1 MAPTT
6 GPDVAHHAPHEFT
19 VGEESQEHVY
29 EVTVDERQFGMR
41 LADTAEG
48 RNSASMLVS
57 KMYAWRG
64 YTGKQQLKEDPNRIT
79 LTANHNGEVCGT
91 VTVGLDS
98 EVGIMAD
105 EIFKEEIDQFRARGA
120 KVCEFTKLAFD
131 SNVQSKEALAVI
143 FHTAVCTAY
152 DLYGCT
158 DLFIEVN
165 PRHRRFY
172 QHMMGFKQLGEPKI
186 NTRVNAPAHLLWVS
200 LQYIK
205 DEVQRVGGKG
215 VAPDGERSFYPLFF
229 SPAEEKGIIQRL
241 KEKR

>member
-1 MAPTT
+1 MNSSTADAPH
-6 GPDVAHHAPHEFT
+6 HHAPHEFT
-19 VGEESQEHVY
+19 VGEESHDHVY
-29 EVTVDERQFGMR
+29 EVALNEREFGVRMV
-41 LADTAEG
+41 DTAEG

-64 YTGKQQLKEDPNRIT
+64 YGEQQLKDDPNRIT
-79 LTANHNGEVCGT
+79 LTTTHKGEVCGT

-105 EIFKEEIDQFRARGA
+105 EIFKDEIDRFRARGA

-131 SNVQSKEALAVI
+131 LTVQSKEALAVL
-143 FHTAVCTAY
+143 FHMAVMTAY
-152 DLYGCT
+152 DLHGCT

-172 QHMMGFKQLGEPKI
+172 EYMMGFKQLCPPKT
-186 NTRVNAPAHLLWVS
+186 NPRVNAPAHLLWVS
-200 LQYIK
+200 LQYMK
-205 DEVQRVGGKG
+205 DEVQRLGGKG
-215 VAPDGERSFYPLFF
+215 VAPEGERSFYPLFF

-241 KEKR
+241 KDKR

>member
-6 GPDVAHHAPHEFT
+6 GPEGAPHAPQDLT
-19 VGEESQEHVY
+19 VGEESLELVH
-29 EVTVDERQFGMR
+29 EVTVDERPFGMR

-48 RNSASMLVS
+48 RNSASMLIS

-64 YTGKQQLKEDPNRIT
+64 YEGKQQLKDDPNRIT
-79 LTANHNGEVCGT
+79 LTASHKGEVCGT

-98 EVGIMAD
+98 EAGIMAD
-105 EIFKEEIDQFRARGA
+105 EIFKEEIDRFRARGA

-131 SNVQSKEALAVI
+131 PQVQSRAALAVI
-143 FHTAVCTAY
+143 FHMAILTAY

-172 QHMMGFKQLGEPKI
+172 QHMMGFKQLGEPKM
-186 NTRVNAPAHLLWVS
+186 NSRVNAPAHLLWVS
-200 LQYIK
+200 LQYMK
-205 DEVQRVGGKG
+205 DEVQRLGGKG
-215 VAPDGERSFYPLFF
+215 VAPEGERSFYPLFF
-229 SPAEEKGIIQRL
+229 SPAEEKGIIKRL